1 MPKNITVEHGFD
13 RFKVWFDRSE
23 IPFQIGILF
32 PHCRD
37 AVPTLCEM
45 PYGANWKSNL
55 EIFQP
60 TMQCI
65 EILRNCIGSD
75 VRVLLEYAE
84 IVIDVIPPPNRPL
97 LAKQLEKAFLK
108 AAVPKY
114 HRRVAICINGT
125 WYFERRTDGDL
136 RRRPNVLTV
145 YSDRPSKINNKD
157 VEGAVP
163 CLHIEWRVSGSEA
176 MQRIG
181 LRTLDDLIAF
191 SPGQFW
197 PQHVELYAM
206 PGSTQLGRVLSR
218 LKGGKED
225 ASDQAFRKRAAGWM
239 LEHSVK
245 STHND
250 EVFVIYNALK
260 ANERRAFKP
269 YKIAFKKW
277 LNGLKSSQKLSPANG
292 VKKAR

>member
-1 MPKNITVEHGFD
+1 MPNNTTTEHGYD
-13 RFKVWFDRSE
+13 RLKVWFDRSE
-23 IPFQIGILF
+23 IPLQIGVLL
-32 PHCRD
+32 PHCR
-37 AVPTLCEM
+37 AAEFKLGEM
-45 PYGANWKSNL
+45 PYGANWKSSL

-60 TMQCI
+60 TMECLK
-65 EILRNCIGSD
+65 ILRNAVGND
-75 VRVLLEYAE
+75 VRVLPEYAE
-84 IVIDVIPPPNRPL
+84 IVIDVIPPPNQPL
-97 LAKQLEKAFLK
+97 LAKQLERAFLA

-114 HRRVAICINGT
+114 HRREVVCVKGT
-125 WYFERRTDGDL
+125 WYFERRTDTGK

-145 YSDRPSKINNKD
+145 YSDKPSKINNKA

-176 MQRIG
+176 MQRIR
-181 LRTLDDLIAF
+181 LRALDDLIAF

-250 EVFVIYNALK
+250 EVFVLYNALK
-260 ANERRAFKP
+260 AKERRAFKP
-269 YKIAFKKW
+269 YKITFKKW

-292 VKKAR
+292 VAKAR